1 MAKLTTSYK
10 MPALEHLRD
19 KPLRVAAFVR
29 DSDYESAVRIQIEH
43 YTKLVDSFPKWT
55 LCGCYAGRG
64 KKSAPEKDKTGYA
77 KLISDC
83 KNGKIDLI
91 IAKNVSLFSRNL
103 QTAIDHIRDLK
114 TLEPPVGVY
123 FEENNLYTLDDR
135 TSCFLS
141 LFALMAEE
149 ESNMKNRT
157 MHPPSIGSFSNL
169 LKRVRTKKGMTQQEV
184 ADAAGISQR
193 QYQRFESEERKIS
206 NASFRIAMSVCKAL
220 EIFPDMLLND
230 QIDFLNHK
238 GKTTTHKN
246 K

>member
-1 MAKLTTSYK
+1 MAKSNPKILL
-10 MPALEHLRD
+10 PALEHLRD
-19 KPLRVAAFVR
+19 KPMRIAVFCR
-29 DSDYESAVRIQIEH
+29 DTDNETSIRIQREH
-43 YTKLVDSFPKWT
+43 YTKLVDSFPQWT
-55 LCGCYAGRG
+55 FCGCYAGRG
-64 KKSAPEKDKTGYA
+64 NKSVSEDKKTGYA

-157 MHPPSIGSFSNL
+157 MHPPSIGSFNNL
-169 LKRVRTKKGMTQQEV
+169 LKRIRTKKGMTQQEV

-230 QIDFLNHK
+230 QIDFLNQK
-238 GKTTTHKN
+238 RKN